1 MLDGDVMLNAA
12 GLHAWREAQGVN
24 APACRAAAALG
35 LLLLAACVSPPRGNL
50 AETGRPAPVPAATR
64 AAAPLVTPAQND
76 AAANASFDW
85 HPLVVAPFG
94 TLLKDSPIRLH
105 EVLLFHDES
114 LGSADIE
121 SKDCYAVEGTPP
133 TFVGRPPDEYLM
145 CFEHDRL
152 DRIDASVR
160 IPADDAARIFGRAC
174 ALWLRNAKP
183 LPAPDN
189 VCEGRDGDTAFSARL
204 AALPGENTAEL
215 LMTLSD
221 AAKSDAAKTEAE
233 PETTTPRDPGSPP
246 SAAP

>member
-1 MLDGDVMLNAA
+1 MPYNCMRPSICMRSVSM
-12 GLHAWREAQGVN
+12 
-24 APACRAAAALG
+24 PARRMAAALG
-35 LLLLAACVSPPRGNL
+35 LLSLAACTSPPPKNRPPD
-50 AETGRPAPVPAATR
+50 TGRPPP
-64 AAAPLVTPAQND
+64 AAAPATAD
-76 AAANASFDW
+76 ASFDW
-85 HPLVVAPFG
+85 HPLVVTPFG
-94 TLLKDSPIRLH
+94 TRLVDSPIRLH

-160 IPADDAARIFGRAC
+160 IPAADAVRVFGRAC

-183 LPAPDN
+183 PPAPDN

-221 AAKSDAAKTEAE
+221 AAKDDAE
-233 PETTTPRDPGSPP
+233 PATPRDPGAPP

>member
-1 MLDGDVMLNAA
+1 MLNAA
-12 GLHAWREAQGVN
+12 GPHAWLSRRAN
-24 APACRAAAALG
+24 ASARRIAAAG
-35 LLLLAACVSPPRGNL
+35 LLLLVACASPPPKDHPP
-50 AETGRPAPVPAATR
+50 ETGRPAP
-64 AAAPLVTPAQND
+64 AAARSATPLVAPAQND
-76 AAANASFDW
+76 AAADASFDW

-94 TLLKDSPIRLH
+94 TRLVDSPIRLH

-160 IPADDAARIFGRAC
+160 IPAAAAVGVFGRAC
-174 ALWLRNAKP
+174 ALWMRNAKP
-183 LPAPDN
+183 LPARDN

-204 AALPGENTAEL
+204 AALPGENTAVL
-215 LMTLSD
+215 LMTLSA
-221 AAKSDAAKTEAE
+221 AAKDDAE
-233 PETTTPRDPGSPP
+233 PATPRDPGTPP